1 MMSHRKLRDWIPD
14 RTTNT
19 ARQWWFAGTAIP
31 LIAATFGPLAN
42 VLSIGALVS
51 PWRYDLTNIDD
62 PSTLLAPTLGT
73 TIKDPRW

>member
-1 MMSHRKLRDWIPD
+1 MSHRELSYSIPD
-14 RTTNT
+14 SATDI
-19 ARQWWFAGTAIP
+19 AREWWFAGTVVP

-51 PWRYDLTNIDD
+51 PWRYDLTNPDD
-62 PSTLLAPTLGT
+62 FSTPLAPTLGT